1 MSMKLTVPQSTYE
14 RRLERMASLI
24 GMRAPAIIIYNEARL
39 IIRACH
45 PSFWNRIKSA
55 FMGMWYGLVFKFV
68 KPDIPEE
75 PLDFNEQDFAP
86 EWTPEAVHRL
96 LREIMASPTT
106 SFDAETTPVPDC
118 KNCPCRCHVEV

>member
-45 PSFWNRIKSA
+45 PSLWNRIASA
-55 FMGMWYGLVFKFV
+55 FMGVWYGFVFKFT
-68 KPDIPEE
+68 KPDIFVE
-75 PLDFNEQDFAP
+75 PLDFDEQDFAP
-86 EWTPEAVHRL
+86 EWTPEAMNRL
-96 LREIMASPTT
+96 LKEIMTT
-106 SFDAETTPVPDC
+106 PAIPPDTETTPDLDC
-118 KNCPCRCHVEV
+118 DNCPCPCHVEV